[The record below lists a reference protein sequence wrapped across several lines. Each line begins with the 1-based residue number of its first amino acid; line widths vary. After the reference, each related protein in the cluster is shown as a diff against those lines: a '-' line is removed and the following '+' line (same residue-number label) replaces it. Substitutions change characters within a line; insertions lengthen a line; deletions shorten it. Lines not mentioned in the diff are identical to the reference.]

1 MREFPVFRH
10 ITKLQKLALPL
21 TLTYRLRRW
30 FSGAMNSPLN
40 NFHYKRATKLQLL
53 TGKLTVTVRV
63 SHPGIAW
70 L

>member
-30 FSGAMNSPLN
+30 FSG
-40 NFHYKRATKLQLL
+40 
-53 TGKLTVTVRV
+53 
-63 SHPGIAW
+63 GI
-70 L
+70 